1 MKLYCLNREICSY
14 EYFYTESE
22 QKESKDLFVKCPI
35 CSSLA
40 INTKDDNFVFDP
52 ISLQEIIQQ
61 EK

>member
-14 EYFYTESE
+14 EYFYTSSE
-22 QKESKDLFVKCPI
+22 EKEPKDLFVECPS

-40 INTKDDNFVFDP
+40 INTKDDSFVFDP
-52 ISLQEIIQQ
+52 ISLQEIADQ

>member
-14 EYFYTESE
+14 EYFYTLSQ
-22 QKESKDLFVKCPI
+22 QKEPKDLFVECPS

-40 INTKDDNFVFDP
+40 INTEDDNFVFDP
-52 ISLQEIIQQ
+52 ISLQELVKQ